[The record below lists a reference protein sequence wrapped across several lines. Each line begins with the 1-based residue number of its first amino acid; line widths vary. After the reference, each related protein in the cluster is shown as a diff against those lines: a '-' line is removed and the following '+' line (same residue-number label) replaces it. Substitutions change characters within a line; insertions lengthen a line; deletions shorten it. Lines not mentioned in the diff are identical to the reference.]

1 MKKFIKS
8 ALILLLTAI
17 TLLMSSC
24 GEVGGKDGQTEDRNR
39 GDKIT
44 SADNGWIE
52 SPDTSSPE
60 NPTEPNDT
68 EAPDTTKETTTAEVT
83 TRVPETE
90 APSFIFTPYNN
101 GYAVTGY
108 QGTDR
113 KISIPERYEG
123 QPIVAIY
130 ANAFKNSKITSVTI
144 PSTVTYIGDYAFEG
158 SNISSITISENV
170 TYIGKGAFRECGLLS
185 TVEYNAVNCEAGW
198 IYSANPWSNPTI
210 EPIFDYC
217 YVTKIEIGSAVET
230 IPAYL
235 FAYCSTVK
243 TVTIPENVK
252 VINYGAFLDCS
263 KLNTV
268 NYNAIKAEAVCK
280 TNSTKGYPFSIAIFD
295 NCYSLTKINFGSKV
309 NSIGGGMFA
318 NCTKLKSVT
327 IPDNVEYVYGGLFES
342 CTSLEKIVL
351 GTGITEL
358 GVQPFYYSSNNSGA
372 EYALLGA
379 PNIQSAEL
387 KGIKSIDENV
397 LQNNQSI
404 TTLILGSVE
413 FIENEAFKNCKS
425 LETVSIPDTI
435 LSIGSGAFNGC
446 KLIEYNIYE
455 NGNYYGNETNPY
467 VYYCGPTK
475 EASSYTL
482 HPSTKCIGYT
492 AFYNQK
498 NLKSITIPEGMR
510 AIGESAFEKCT
521 SLTEISL
528 PDGICHIG
536 EAAFKNCSS
545 LKSIKLPVG
554 ITSIYRDTF
563 YSTAITSID
572 LPYGLEIIESN
583 AFERCEKLTHI
594 SVPETV
600 KHIDNNAFYY
610 VYSIKQVDITSLSAW
625 CQMEECGIIFGNYST
640 SKKYN
645 LYLNGELITNLTI
658 PKGVTKIGDSVF
670 QGVQSITEVTIPKS
684 VTTID
689 YSAFT
694 GCINLTKINYEG
706 TKAEWNKIEKMRGY
720 LSWDDHTGEYIIYCT
735 DGRIAK

>member
-24 GEVGGKDGQTEDRNR
+24 GEVGGKDEKTEDRNR
-39 GDKIT
+39 EDKIT
-44 SADNGWIE
+44 SADNGWLE
-52 SPDTSSPE
+52 SPDTGSPE
-60 NPTEPNDT
+60 SSGETKDT
-68 EAPDTTKETTTAEVT
+68 EAPNTTKETTTAEVT
-83 TRVPETE
+83 TREPETE

-130 ANAFKNSKITSVTI
+130 DNAFKNSKITSVTI

-252 VINYGAFLDCS
+252 IINYGAFLDCS

-268 NYNAIKAEAVCK
+268 NYNAIKAEAVCQ
-280 TNSTKGYPFSIAIFD
+280 TKSYNGYPFSIAIFD
-295 NCYSLTKINFGSKV
+295 NCTSLTKINFGSKV

-327 IPDNVEYVYGGLFES
+327 IPDNVKYVSNCLFES
-342 CTSLEKIVL
+342 CTGLEKIVL
-351 GTGITEL
+351 GTGIEEL
-358 GVQPFYYSSNNSGA
+358 GYQPYYFTSSSSSS
-372 EYALLGA
+372 ERALLGA
-379 PNIQSAEL
+379 LNIQSAEL
-387 KGIKSIDENV
+387 KGVKSIDDNV

-404 TTLILGSVE
+404 STLILGSVE
-413 FIENEAFKNCKS
+413 TISAEAFKNCKS
-425 LETVSIPDTI
+425 LEKISIPETI
-435 LSIGSGAFNGC
+435 LSIGDKAFDGC
-446 KLIEYNIYE
+446 KLIEYNTYE
-455 NGNYYGNETNPY
+455 NGNYYGNDTNPY
-467 VYYCGPTK
+467 VYYCGPIK

-482 HPSTKCIGYT
+482 HPSTKCIGYK

-498 NLKSITIPEGMR
+498 KLKSITIPEGMR
-510 AIGESAFEKCT
+510 SIGENAFQECT
-521 SLTEISL
+521 SLTEITL
-528 PDGICHIG
+528 PDGIRHIG
-536 EAAFKNCSS
+536 EAAFKKCTS
-545 LKSIKLPVG
+545 LKSVKLPVG
-554 ITSIYRDTF
+554 ITSIYKDTF

-572 LPYGLEIIESN
+572 LPYGLTGIALY
-583 AFERCEKLTHI
+583 AFERCENLTQI
-594 SVPETV
+594 TIPETV
-600 KHIDNNAFYY
+600 TYIDSSAFKYAK
-610 VYSIKQVDITSLSAW
+610 INRVDITSLSAW
-625 CQMEECGIIFGNYST
+625 CQMEACGILYGNYST
-640 SKKYN
+640 SQKYN